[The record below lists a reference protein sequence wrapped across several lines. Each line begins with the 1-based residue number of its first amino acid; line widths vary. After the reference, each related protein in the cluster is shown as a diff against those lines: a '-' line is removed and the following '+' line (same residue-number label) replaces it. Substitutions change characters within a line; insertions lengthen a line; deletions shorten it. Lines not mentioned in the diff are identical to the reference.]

1 MKNYKSR
8 VFLLCL
14 LCKILFFKKCR
25 PKGSNN
31 IFILPTDQ
39 PSFFRHLPCRPKI
52 NLVLP
57 KGSCVVVWKC
67 EDYIT
72 RVEKQL
78 NHKNVYRD
86 VKLKVKSCKILP
98 KQVVTS
104 LEKKWE
110 NNIKRT

>member
-1 MKNYKSR
+1 M
-8 VFLLCL
+8 CL

-39 PSFFRHLPCRPKI
+39 PSFFCHLPRRPKI

-78 NHKNVYRD
+78 SPKNVNRD
-86 VKLKVKSCKILP
+86 VKLKELRYFIIYHKKACQLRKDLF
-98 KQVVTS
+98 VTQNS
-104 LEKKWE
+104 
-110 NNIKRT
+110 

>member
-1 MKNYKSR
+1 MR
-8 VFLLCL
+8 VFLLSL
-14 LCKILFFKKCR
+14 PCKILFFKKR
-25 PKGSNN
+25 QPKESNN

-39 PSFFRHLPCRPKI
+39 PNFFRLLPCRPKI

-78 NHKNVYRD
+78 SHKNVYRD
-86 VKLKVKSCKILP
+86 VKLKVRSCKILP
-98 KQVVTS
+98 KQVITS